1 MSKGEIVVQDFAGFH
16 NGAFEQGRSRVI
28 EGASWKKQRIVVVI
42 PTGNAIPAKV
52 ALSLWNLGFPPNNP
66 VIRILAIGMEVGEAY
81 SNAVEG
87 ILAEPS
93 LADWEYMLTVE
104 HDNLARPNGV
114 LKLLE
119 RMEKH
124 PELHCISGLYF
135 QKGEGGYPQIW
146 GDPKDPIPNFR
157 PQPPVNG
164 ELVECCATG
173 MGFALWRLSMFKDQ
187 RLPRPL
193 FQTKD
198 FPLMSQDL
206 SFWANA
212 RPLGYRC
219 AVDCSVK
226 VGHMDPAT
234 GFVW

>member
-1 MSKGEIVVQDFAGFH
+1 VSKPQLIVQDFAGYW
-16 NGAFEQGRSRVI
+16 NGKFDEGKSRVI
-28 EGASWKKQRIVVVI
+28 EGGSWKRQRIVVVI
-42 PTGNAIPAKV
+42 PTGPSIPAKV
-52 ALSLWNLGFPPNNP
+52 ALAIWNLSFPPNNP
-66 VIRILAIGMEVGEAY
+66 VMRVLAIGQEVGEAY
-81 SNAVEG
+81 SNAVDG

-119 RMEKH
+119 RMEAH

-146 GDPKDPIPNFR
+146 GDPKDPVRNFR

-164 ELVECCATG
+164 ELVECCAVG
-173 MGFALWRLSMFKDQ
+173 MGFALWRLSMFRDA
-187 RLPRPL
+187 RLRRPL
-193 FQTKD
+193 FQTTRE
-198 FPLMSQDL
+198 PYMSQDL
-206 SFWANA
+206 WFWDGA
-212 RPLGYRC
+212 RELGYRC
-219 AVDCSVK
+219 AVDCDVR
-226 VGHMDPAT
+226 VGHIDQN

>member
-1 MSKGEIVVQDFAGFH
+1 MKPEIVVQDFAGFH
-16 NGAFEQGRSRVI
+16 NEGLEQGRSRVI
-28 EGASWKKQRIVVVI
+28 QGGSWKRQRIVVVI

-52 ALSLWNLGFPPNNP
+52 ALAIWNLSFPPNNNIMR
-66 VIRILAIGMEVGEAY
+66 VIAIGLEVGEAY

-87 ILAEPS
+87 ILAEPA
-93 LADWEYMLTVE
+93 LADWEYMLTIE
-104 HDNLARPNGV
+104 HDNLPRPNGV

-119 RMEKH
+119 RMEAH

-146 GDPKDPIPNFR
+146 GDPKDPIPNCR

-164 ELVECCATG
+164 ELVECCAVG
-173 MGFALWRLSMFKDQ
+173 MGFALWRLSMFRDQ
-187 RLPRPL
+187 RIPRPL
-193 FQTKD
+193 FKTEAY
-198 FPLMSQDL
+198 PMVSQDL
-206 SFWANA
+206 YFWNQA

-226 VGHMDPAT
+226 VGHLDEN